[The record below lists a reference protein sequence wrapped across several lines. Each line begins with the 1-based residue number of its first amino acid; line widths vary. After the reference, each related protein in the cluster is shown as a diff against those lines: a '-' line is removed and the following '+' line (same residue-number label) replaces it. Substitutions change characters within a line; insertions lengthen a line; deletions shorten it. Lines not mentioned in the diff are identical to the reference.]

1 MTQQR
6 PKKRA
11 VEMQLHNAQT
21 IYSIFHIIPSF
32 SGCLDDIISLS
43 RIGHVLLD
51 FEFRIL
57 AGRAGQSWPGLVRE
71 NVEPGEGL
79 AVFEH
84 FSLTSR

>member
-11 VEMQLHNAQT
+11 VEMQLHNAQNH
-21 IYSIFHIIPSF
+21 IFHIIPSF

-84 FSLTSR
+84 LSLTSR